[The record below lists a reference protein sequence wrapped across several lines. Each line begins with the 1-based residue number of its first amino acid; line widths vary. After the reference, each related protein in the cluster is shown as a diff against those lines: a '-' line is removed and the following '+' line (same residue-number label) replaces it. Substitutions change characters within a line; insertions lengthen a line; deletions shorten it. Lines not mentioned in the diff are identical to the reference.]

1 MLKRIIV
8 KTHTYYDSVT
18 LMSLTQEVQRLTGV
32 REALVGMGTE
42 LNKESL
48 KAVNL
53 YGPQA
58 ETATAADL
66 IIAIAGE
73 SEEALARAQEL
84 IELRLSR
91 RADLQSG
98 AGEKIY
104 SSLEEAAAQQAGIVA
119 ISVPGPYAAREARK
133 ALKKGLHV
141 FLFSDNVS
149 LEEEI
154 ALKQMGQEKGLLVM
168 GPDCGTAV
176 IGGLG
181 LGFANKVKPGNIG
194 IVAAAGT
201 GLQQV
206 MAVIDRLGEGITH
219 AIGTGGRDLRR
230 EVGGITTLMAL
241 ELLEQDEDTKVKVV
255 ISKPPSP
262 EVREKVVRALEE
274 GSKPAVVCFM
284 GEIDGQDRGK
294 VQYARSLEEAAALA
308 CTLAKGKTGRRM
320 YYAEEEIESL
330 ARELTGGKPVKG
342 YLRGLYSGGTLC
354 DETLTILG
362 REGLK
367 VYSNIAWQS
376 ELLLPDPE
384 KSFAHSCMDLGD
396 DYFTRG
402 KPHPMLEP
410 GLRVPRYLREARDE
424 EVSILLFDVVL
435 GYGCHPDPA
444 GVMAQAVREADALA
458 RESGRELIQVA
469 VLVGTEGDPQDL
481 RKQER
486 VLREAGATVLYSN
499 YAAAQL
505 VAKMIRG

>member
-342 YLRGLYSGGTLC
+342 
-354 DETLTILG
+354 
-362 REGLK
+362 
-367 VYSNIAWQS
+367 
-376 ELLLPDPE
+376 
-384 KSFAHSCMDLGD
+384 
-396 DYFTRG
+396 
-402 KPHPMLEP
+402 
-410 GLRVPRYLREARDE
+410 
-424 EVSILLFDVVL
+424 
-435 GYGCHPDPA
+435 
-444 GVMAQAVREADALA
+444 
-458 RESGRELIQVA
+458 
-469 VLVGTEGDPQDL
+469 
-481 RKQER
+481 
-486 VLREAGATVLYSN
+486 
-499 YAAAQL
+499 
-505 VAKMIRG
+505 

>member
-1 MLKRIIV
+1 MFKRIVV
-8 KTHTYYDSVT
+8 KANTYYDSVT
-18 LMSLTQEVQRLTGV
+18 LMSLSQEVQRVMGI
-32 REALVGMGTE
+32 REALVGMGTD
-42 LNKESL
+42 LNKDSL
-48 KAVNL
+48 KAINL
-53 YGPQA
+53 YGPEVESA
-58 ETATAADL
+58 TATDL
-66 IIAIAGE
+66 IIAFAGE
-73 SEEALARAQEL
+73 SEEALTKAQEL

-91 RADLQSG
+91 RSDMPSEG
-98 AGEKIY
+98 GEKIY
-104 SSLEEAAAQQAGIVA
+104 SSLEKAAAQKAGIVA

-133 ALKKGLHV
+133 ALKQGLHV

-149 LEEEI
+149 LEDEI
-154 ALKQMGQEKGLLVM
+154 SLKQMGREKGLLVM

-181 LGFANKVKPGNIG
+181 LGFANKVKPGSIG
-194 IVAAAGT
+194 IVAASGT

-241 ELLEQDEDTKVKVV
+241 ELLEEDESTRVKVV
-255 ISKPPSP
+255 ISKPPAP
-262 EVREKVVRALEE
+262 EVREKVVRALER

-284 GEIDGQDRGK
+284 GESDGQDTGK
-294 VQYARSLEEAAALA
+294 VKYARSLEEAAALA
-308 CTLAKGKTGRRM
+308 YSLASGISGRKL
-320 YYAEEEIESL
+320 YYSEEEIESL
-330 ARELTGGKPVKG
+330 ARELTGGKPVNG
-342 YLRGLYSGGTLC
+342 YLRGLYGGGTLC

-367 VYSNIAWQS
+367 VYSNIAWQP
-376 ELLLPDPE
+376 ELLLSDPE
-384 KSFAHSCMDLGD
+384 KSYAHSCIDLGD

-410 GLRVPRYLREARDE
+410 GLRVPRYLREAQDN

-444 GVMAQAVREADALA
+444 GVMAEAVREAGALA
-458 RESGRELIQVA
+458 RQAGRELIQVA

-481 RKQER
+481 SRQER
-486 VLREAGATVLYSN
+486 VLREAGAMVLYSN